1 LAFIGY
7 NPGGQLLEIESIR
20 GLLDQVLTV
29 SVREQASDVYIK
41 SGRSPILRIEGQ
53 LVPIECAAL
62 TAPMT
67 EHLAWTIMPG
77 HQKEK
82 FETGTQDA
90 NFIYVLEKV
99 GRFRVNAYRQ
109 RGTISMVMRRVQE
122 DILQFEQ
129 LNLPKVLAEL
139 AMKKRGLVLVT
150 GPTGSGK
157 STTLAS
163 MIRYRKEHASGHIVT
178 VEDPIEYLHSD
189 AETCIVSQRELGQDC
204 LSFKEALE
212 SAVRQAPDVL
222 LVGEMRD
229 VESVKASVYFAE
241 TGHLVLSTLHANN
254 AVQTIERVLQFF
266 PEDMQSAVL
275 AQMSMNIR
283 AIVAQRLIPGLD
295 GKRVCSCEII
305 INNARMAELMRAGH
319 LVQMKREMDQFIPEG
334 MQSFDTSLLELYR
347 AGRISA
353 EEAMRNSDNSN
364 DMRLKLKAVPS
375 SLSSLGNMSDDY

>member
-1 LAFIGY
+1 M
-7 NPGGQLLEIESIR
+7 LEIESLR

-53 LVPIECAAL
+53 LVPIECAPLSSA
-62 TAPMT
+62 MT
-67 EHLAWTIMPG
+67 EHLAWTIMPQ

-82 FETGTQDA
+82 FEGGLQDG

-109 RGTISMVMRRVQE
+109 RGTISMVMRRVQDE
-122 DILQFEQ
+122 ILEFEQ
-129 LNLPKVLAEL
+129 LMLPKILAEL
-139 AMKKRGLVLVT
+139 SMKKRGLVLVT

-163 MIRYRKEHASGHIVT
+163 MIRYRKEHATGHILT
-178 VEDPIEYLHSD
+178 IEDPIEYLHAD
-189 AETCIVSQRELGQDC
+189 QETCIISQRELGQDC
-204 LSFKEALE
+204 MSFKEGLE

-222 LVGEMRD
+222 LIGEMRD
-229 VESVKASVYFAE
+229 VDSVKASVYFAE

-254 AVQTIERVLQFF
+254 ATQTVERVLQFF
-266 PEDMQSAVL
+266 PEDMQAAIL
-275 AQMSMNIR
+275 AQLSMNVR

-295 GKRVCSCEII
+295 GKRVCAVEVLM
-305 INNARMAELMRAGH
+305 NNARMQELMRAGH
-319 LVQMKREMDQFIPEG
+319 LVQMKREMDQFLPEG

-347 AGRISA
+347 SGRISA
-353 EEAMRNSDNSN
+353 EEAMRNSDNAN
-364 DMRLKLKAVPS
+364 DMRLKLKSMPS
-375 SLSSLGNMSDDY
+375 TLSSIQSLDPDY

>member
-1 LAFIGY
+1 M
-7 NPGGQLLEIESIR
+7 LEIESLR

-41 SGRSPILRIEGQ
+41 SGRAPILRIEGT
-53 LVPIECAAL
+53 LVPIECAPL
-62 TAPMT
+62 TSTMT
-67 EHLAWTIMPG
+67 EHLAWTIMPQ

-82 FETGTQDA
+82 FEGGLQDA

-99 GRFRVNAYRQ
+99 GRFRVNAFRQ

-122 DILQFEQ
+122 DILEFEQ
-129 LNLPKVLAEL
+129 LNLPRILSEL

-163 MIRYRKEHASGHIVT
+163 MVRYRKEHATGHIVT
-178 VEDPIEYLHSD
+178 IEDPIEYLHSD
-189 AETCIVSQRELGQDC
+189 QETCIVSQRELGQDC
-204 LSFKEALE
+204 MSFKEGLE

-222 LVGEMRD
+222 LIGEMRD

-254 AVQTIERVLQFF
+254 ATQTVERILQFF
-266 PEDMQSAVL
+266 PEDMQAAVL
-275 AQMSMNIR
+275 AQLSMNVR
-283 AIVAQRLIPGLD
+283 AIIAQRLIPGLEG
-295 GKRVCSCEII
+295 GKRVVACEVL
-305 INNARMAELMRAGH
+305 INNARMQELMRAGH
-319 LVQMKREMDQFIPEG
+319 LVQMKRELDQFLPEG

-347 AGRISA
+347 SGRISA

-364 DMRLKLKAVPS
+364 DMRLKLKAMPSTLSSMS
-375 SLSSLGNMSDDY
+375 SLDPDY